1 MTLPMMRRNAVL
13 RLVAGFRRFR
23 RKYFEPENSPYR
35 RLLSFTQSPKTLVIG
50 CSDSRVDPAII
61 SSAGPGELFVVRN
74 VANLVPPFEVGG
86 SRHGTSAALE
96 FAVNS
101 LKVENIIVLGHRQCG
116 GIRALVT
123 DSHHDEQ
130 SFISRW
136 MSVAQPALERTR
148 RDLPNGDVDALCHRC
163 ELESI
168 KTSVENLMT
177 FPFVRAAVE
186 GRGLNVI
193 GAYFD
198 LEIGEL
204 RELDNDSGEFHTLKV

>member
-1 MTLPMMRRNAVL
+1 MIRRNAVI

-23 RKYFEPENSPYR
+23 RRYFEPENSPYR
-35 RLLSFTQSPKTLVIG
+35 RLLSHTQSPKTLVIG
-50 CSDSRVDPAII
+50 CSDSRVDPSII

-74 VANLVPPFEVGG
+74 VANLVPPCEVGG
-86 SRHGTSAALE
+86 ARHGTSAALE
-96 FAVNS
+96 FAVKS

-123 DSHHDEQ
+123 EAETQKDDQ
-130 SFISRW
+130 SFIYRW
-136 MSVAQPALERTR
+136 MSVARPALERTR
-148 RDLPNGDVDALCHRC
+148 QALPDGDVDTLCQRC

-168 KTSVENLMT
+168 RTSVENLMT
-177 FPFVRAAVE
+177 FPFVREAIE
-186 GRGLNVI
+186 TRRMNVI

-204 RELDNDSGEFHTLKV
+204 SELDNATGKFRTLKV